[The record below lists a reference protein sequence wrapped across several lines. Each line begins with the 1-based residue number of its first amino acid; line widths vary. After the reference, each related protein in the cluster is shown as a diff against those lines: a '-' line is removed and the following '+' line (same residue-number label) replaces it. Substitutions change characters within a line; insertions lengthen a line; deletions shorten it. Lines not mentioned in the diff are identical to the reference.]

1 MGGLAH
7 YLEQD
12 GLATTQISLIRL
24 HSEKIRPPRALWVP
38 FELGRPL
45 GPPNDAAFQRRV
57 LMAALNLLR
66 EKSGPVLVDY
76 PEDAPQAT
84 EDEMEGWACP
94 INLAPPAPDQNG
106 ETPGHAIEAEMKSLW
121 PWYDL
126 AMKNRGRS
134 NLGASGLSLEMAREL
149 VLSFAT
155 REPREAPQDSIVPG
169 VSNAEGLRLAVDELK
184 AFYVDAATAQP
195 DNATGSDIQDWF
207 WRETA
212 FAAVLQGLRK
222 RLLASDDEELA
233 LVGEW
238 FLVPSSHWL
247 EES

>member
-57 LMAALNLLR
+57 LMATLGLFAA
-66 EKSGPVLVDY
+66 KSGPVLEDY
-76 PEDAPQAT
+76 AEDAAKAT
-84 EDEMEGWACP
+84 EDEMEGWVCP
-94 INLAPPAPDQNG
+94 INLSPPALESNGAAPDAG
-106 ETPGHAIEAEMKSLW
+106 VISEMKSLW
-121 PWYDL
+121 PWYDMAL
-126 AMKNRGRS
+126 EKHGRN
-134 NLGASGLSLEMAREL
+134 NLGASGLALEDARSV
-149 VLSFAT
+149 VLSFST
-155 REPREAPQDSIVPG
+155 GEPEEASVPG
-169 VSNAEGLRLAVDELK
+169 VSRGEGLRLAVDDIK

-195 DNATGSDIQDWF
+195 GNASGSDVQDWF

-212 FAAVLQGLRK
+212 FA
-222 RLLASDDEELA
+222 RLLHDMRRKLMASSDEELA
-233 LVGEW
+233 LIGEW
-238 FLVPSSHWL
+238 FLVPSSHLL
-247 EES
+247 EESYYR